1 MTYVEVLEGDVLK
14 AGDTQPTLKVQLYEE
29 DEHKDITGFTC
40 TLRVRNNKDET
51 LILDETM
58 SAVSERN
65 GVVKYAWQAGDTDV
79 AGLHD
84 AEVSIT
90 DGTDTITYP
99 NDGYFQID
107 INETLE

>member
-1 MTYVEVLEGDVLK
+1 MTYVAVLEGDVLK

-99 NDGYFQID
+99 NDGYFQIYS
-107 INETLE
+107 NEIRQ